1 MTRSGI
7 FLLVWLLLAWVPL
20 AQAGESAGVIRTEA
34 EIMRLGEQMYRDGL
48 LPSGEPMEAFIRGDI
63 EVDSTAF
70 SCSSCHLRAGL
81 GSYEGGV
88 VTPPTTGRKLYQ
100 PYQRPPSLSDT
111 VDPGGRYIYAKTI
124 IQRPAYTRET
134 LAHALR
140 TGIDPAGEEFND
152 VMPRYPLADDD
163 MELMIQYLDRL
174 SATYSPG
181 AGEKMMRYATIIT
194 SEVSREDR
202 EALLVPLQRFINV
215 QNQQVKLFQDF
226 KKFGFTPTGDMRFA
240 FRNASLSIWELKGEP
255 STWEAQLAEYY
266 RKDPVFAIL
275 GGISY
280 KDWQPIHNF
289 CEKVRLP
296 CLFPITDL
304 PVVSKGDWYTIYYNK
319 GYYQEGEGTARYLH
333 RNPDLTEKGRILQ
346 LVVDSPAGRALA
358 EGFNQTRSELQ
369 QAAVTTITL
378 KSEELQNRDLLKTLL
393 KQNRSGILL
402 LWGDATIL
410 PVLPTLAAA
419 LDTPARIFVSSTAL
433 GKSTTRIEESLRA
446 QTSITFPYR
455 LTPYVGG
462 KEGSDARVP
471 QLTTADSLGKKRID
485 TRTMTMLI
493 QAALQGLR
501 QLEDNLYQDHLLD
514 VMSMQMDQIV
524 PDYERL
530 SFGPGQRYASKGCYI
545 IQLGPGEQ
553 PELIKQSEWV
563 TH

>member
-1 MTRSGI
+1 MIRSGYFLI
-7 FLLVWLLLAWVPL
+7 LWLLVSMATPL
-20 AQAGESAGVIRTEA
+20 QAEDTKVVRTDA
-34 EIMRLGEQMYRDGL
+34 EIIRLGEQMYRNGI

-63 EVDSTAF
+63 PVDSTAF

-88 VTPPTTGRKLYQ
+88 VTPPTTGRKLYEA
-100 PYQRPPSLSDT
+100 YQRPPSLSDT
-111 VDPGGRYIYAKTI
+111 VDSGGRYIYAKTI
-124 IQRPAYTRET
+124 VQRPAYNKTT

-152 VMPRYPLADDD
+152 VMPRYPLADAD
-163 MELMIQYLDRL
+163 MDLLIAYLDRL

-181 AGEKMMRYATIIT
+181 ASSQEMRYATIVT

-226 KKFGFTPTGDMRFA
+226 KKFGFTPTGDMRFS
-240 FRNASLSIWELKGEP
+240 FRNATLSVWELRGDP
-255 STWEAQLAEYY
+255 STWEAQLSDYF

-275 GGISY
+275 GGISS

-296 CLFPITDL
+296 CLFPSTDL
-304 PVVSKGDWYTIYYNK
+304 PVISKGDWYTFYFNK
-319 GYYQEGEGTARYLH
+319 GYYQEGEGVARYLY
-333 RNPDLTEKGRILQ
+333 RNPELTGTSSILQ
-346 LVVDSPAGRALA
+346 LVEDSPAGRSLA
-358 EGFNQTRSELQ
+358 DGFNRTREELKG
-369 QAAVTTITL
+369 AAVTTITL
-378 KSEELQNRDLLKTLL
+378 SRKELQSRESLSTLL
-393 KQNRSGILL
+393 KDKEYGILL
-402 LWGDATIL
+402 LWVDAESL
-410 PVLPTLAAA
+410 PALPTLAARLA
-419 LDTPARIFVSSTAL
+419 SPAKIFVSSTAL
-433 GKSTTRIEESLRA
+433 GSATAKIEEGLRA
-446 QTSITFPYR
+446 QTYITFPYR
-455 LTPYVGG
+455 LTPYVGS

-471 QLTTADSLGKKRID
+471 LLTTADSFGRKRID
-485 TRTMTMLI
+485 TRTTTMLI

-545 IQLGPGEQ
+545 IQLGPGDK
-553 PELIKQSEWV
+553 PELIKRSEWV

>member
-1 MTRSGI
+1 MTRNG
-7 FLLVWLLLAWVPL
+7 FLFLSWLLLCLVPQL
-20 AQAGESAGVIRTEA
+20 QGAEAAGSERTDA
-34 EIMRLGEQMYRDGL
+34 EIIRLGERMYRDGL

-63 EVDSTAF
+63 PVDSTAF

-88 VTPPTTGRKLYQ
+88 ATPPTTGRKLYA

-111 VDPGGRYIYAKTI
+111 VDAGGRYLYAKTI
-124 IQRPAYTRET
+124 VKRPAYNKAT

-152 VMPRYPLADDD
+152 VMPRYPLADAD
-163 MELMIQYLDRL
+163 MELLIAYLDRL

-181 AGEKMMRYATIIT
+181 ASSKEMRYATIVT

-226 KKFGFTPTGDMRFA
+226 KKFGFTPTGDMRFS
-240 FRNASLSIWELKGEP
+240 FRNATLAIWELRGEP
-255 STWEAQLAEYY
+255 STWDAQLSEYF

-275 GGISY
+275 GGISS

-304 PVVSKGDWYTIYYNK
+304 PVISQSDWYTFYFNK
-319 GYYQEGEGTARYLH
+319 GYYQEGEGVARYLY
-333 RNPDLTEKGRILQ
+333 RNPELTEKSNILQ
-346 LVVDSPAGRALA
+346 LVEDSPAGRALA
-358 EGFNQTRSELQ
+358 SGFNQTWEELKGT
-369 QAAVTTITL
+369 AVTTITV
-378 KSEELQNRDLLKTLL
+378 SREELQNREYLSPLLKE
-393 KQNRSGILL
+393 KQGGILL
-402 LWGDATIL
+402 LWGDAAIL
-410 PVLPTLAAA
+410 PALPTLAAG
-419 LDTPARIFVSSTAL
+419 LGSPAKIFVSSSTLGAATA
-433 GKSTTRIEESLRA
+433 RIDERFRA
-446 QTSITFPYR
+446 QTYITFPYR

-471 QLTTADSLGKKRID
+471 LLTNADSFGKKRID
-485 TRTMTMLI
+485 TRTLNMLI

-501 QLEDNLYQDHLLD
+501 QLEDNLYRDHLLD
-514 VMSMQMDQIV
+514 TMSMQMDQIV

-545 IQLGPGEQ
+545 LQLGPGEN
-553 PELIKQSEWV
+553 PELIRRSEWV